1 MTLLE
6 FLTTLFGDKQTMAL
20 DELTKAAE
28 AYQEAKFVD
37 LKTGDY
43 VDKGKIA
50 ELQGQLDTANQTIKG
65 LKDAAKKWDGKDPEQ
80 LSRDLETLQKRYDD
94 DIAAMRLQSAID
106 LALSKSKS
114 RDPQITRAALRM
126 EDIKLDGDKLLGLE
140 DQLDTLKK
148 EKSWLFEDISAKT
161 PPPLAPGPGSD
172 PVISPTPA
180 PTSLAGAL
188 RAKYES
194 KG

>member
-1 MTLLE
+1 MTVAE
-6 FLTTLFGDKQTMAL
+6 FLASLYGDKQTMAL

-28 AYQEAKFVD
+28 AYQDAKFVD

-50 ELQGQLDTANQTIKG
+50 ELQGQLDTANRTIKG
-65 LKDAAKKWDGKDPEQ
+65 LKEAAKKWDGKDPDQ

-126 EDIKLDGDKLLGLE
+126 EDIKLDGDKLLGLD
-140 DQLDTLKK
+140 DQLEALKK
-148 EKSWLFEDISAKT
+148 EKAWLFEDAST
-161 PPPLAPGPGSD
+161 PPPLAPGPGTD
-172 PVISPTPA
+172 PVMPPTPA
-180 PTSLAGAL
+180 PTSLVGAL
-188 RAKYES
+188 RAKYEA